1 MAMARTSAGDGGE
14 LSSAEARQLSR
25 YSSGEARVNYEL
37 KSLTCRDD
45 NGRRWKENE
54 AALATQ
60 VCVYYSRSIRNSDG
74 DPARPGSARNVGG
87 CHTRGAQ
94 SPPCLNPPSS
104 V

>member
-60 VCVYYSRSIRNSDG
+60 VCVYTAAALETPTVTR
-74 DPARPGSARNVGG
+74 PAPVQPEMLVGATHVARRV
-87 CHTRGAQ
+87 RLA
-94 SPPCLNPPSS
+94 
-104 V
+104 